1 MAERGKNF
9 ADIVYTILVVEKNPD
24 IEAVATVL
32 GMTYAVLHSRLI
44 NRTCFSADE
53 IRALIRTV
61 PDPRLVS
68 YLLEGTK
75 FVAADRAVAD
85 LDAMGQQS
93 ERSALRDA
101 IQRAATRVVVEAADV
116 LEIVDTALAG
126 GGMDHREER
135 LVLKEINE
143 TEQALA
149 SLRVR
154 IENT

>member
-1 MAERGKNF
+1 MAERGKDF
-9 ADIVYTILVVEKNPD
+9 ADIVYTILVVEKKPD
-24 IEAVATVL
+24 IAEVAEAL
-32 GMTYAVLHSRLI
+32 GMTYAALHSRLI

-53 IRALIRTV
+53 IRALVRNV

-68 YLLEGTK
+68 YLLDGTK

-85 LDAMGQQS
+85 GDAADQEIGKP
-93 ERSALRDA
+93 ALRDA

-116 LEIVDTALAG
+116 LEIIDAALAG
-126 GGMDHREER
+126 GGMDHRDER

-149 SLRVR
+149 SLRVK
-154 IENT
+154 IETA